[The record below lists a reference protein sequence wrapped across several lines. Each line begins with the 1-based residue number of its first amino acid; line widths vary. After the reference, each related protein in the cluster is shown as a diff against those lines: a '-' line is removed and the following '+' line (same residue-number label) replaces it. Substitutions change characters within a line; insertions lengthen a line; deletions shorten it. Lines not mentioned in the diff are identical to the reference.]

1 MLAVDIDGLKTHTFG
16 PKSEL
21 LASGQMDTAAAAEPG

>member
-1 MLAVDIDGLKTHTFG
+1 MLGLKTHTFG